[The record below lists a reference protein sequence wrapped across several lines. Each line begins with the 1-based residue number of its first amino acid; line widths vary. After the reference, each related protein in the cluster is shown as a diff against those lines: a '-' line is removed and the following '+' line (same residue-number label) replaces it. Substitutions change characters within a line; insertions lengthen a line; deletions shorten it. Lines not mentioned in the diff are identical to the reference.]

1 MSAKSGRQA
10 PATFFLF
17 HDALPKRHERTIPLP
32 KDVKQ
37 AIDHYLKL
45 DAGRRR
51 HLHSDGDD
59 AFIFQPIVNYRTLE
73 FDKALSSR
81 HIC

>member
-1 MSAKSGRQA
+1 
-10 PATFFLF
+10 
-17 HDALPKRHERTIPLP
+17 LP

-37 AIDHYLKL
+37 AIAHYLKL

-59 AFIFQPIVNYRTLE
+59 AFIFQPIVNCGKDPPTLP
-73 FDKALSSR
+73 ASA
-81 HIC
+81 